1 MKEFSVNKSGHPV
14 YYYYNNKSFF
24 IDSPLFIDAHFE
36 ETMRNIEKIKTYCS
50 TSERFLEIKS
60 VKRNRDR
67 LLIETELLKDYYPL
81 IIMKSNYGIYDL
93 NEKKIIQRNF
103 KQLLS
108 MSLVDLQ
115 ELYDEIVK
123 EYQSFI
129 NKTGFYYFDMSSN
142 NIMINKDDVKKFKII
157 DVLSIKKANF
167 KTIEVNPLSVLLYHN
182 IVKHN
187 CLTEKTIK
195 NKCSVFY
202 SFAKDVLKL
211 EEIILKLKKLKSITL
226 KGDK

>member
-1 MKEFSVNKSGHPV
+1 MQ
-14 YYYYNNKSFF
+14 
-24 IDSPLFIDAHFE
+24 
-36 ETMRNIEKIKTYCS
+36 NIEKIKTHCS
-50 TSERFLEIKS
+50 TSERFPEIKS

-81 IIMKSNYGIYDL
+81 IIMKSNHGIYDL

-108 MSLVDLQ
+108 MSLVNLQ

-167 KTIEVNPLSVLLYHN
+167 KTIEVNPLSILLYHN

-187 CLTEKTIK
+187 CLTEKTIR
-195 NKCSVFY
+195 NKCSVFHN
-202 SFAKDVLKL
+202 FTKDVLNL

>member
-1 MKEFSVNKSGHPV
+1 MKISKETLDVLKNFSAINPNLVINEGNKLSTIAEAKNIMASTTV
-14 YYYYNNKSFF
+14 S
-24 IDSPLFIDAHFE
+24 
-36 ETMRNIEKIKTYCS
+36 ETFPK
-50 TSERFLEIKS
+50 EI
-60 VKRNRDR
+60 
-67 LLIETELLKDYYPL
+67 
-81 IIMKSNYGIYDL
+81 GIYDL
-93 NEKKIIQRNF
+93 NEKQIIQKNL
-103 KQLLS
+103 KQLLN
-108 MSLVDLQ
+108 MNLVDLQ
-115 ELYDEIVK
+115 KLYDEIVK

-129 NKTGFYYFDMSSN
+129 DKTGFYYFDMSSN
-142 NIMINKDDVKKFKII
+142 NIMINKDDIRKFKII

-202 SFAKDVLKL
+202 SFAKDILNL
-211 EEIILKLKKLKSITL
+211 EEMILKLKKLKSITL